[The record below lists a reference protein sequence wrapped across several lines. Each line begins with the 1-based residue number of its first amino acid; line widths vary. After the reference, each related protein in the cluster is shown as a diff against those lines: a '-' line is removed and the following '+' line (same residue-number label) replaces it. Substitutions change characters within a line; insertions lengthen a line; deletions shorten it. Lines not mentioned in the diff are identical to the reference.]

1 MANSNILNNFFL
13 LRYVNYP
20 SDVVKLMLTSIHRG
34 DELQEEGRAND
45 KANNTINN
53 KVYNNR
59 LTIDNINNRRR
70 RINRLKTAI
79 IIIMIIMTA
88 LPTILCI
95 FLGLRVYELQKDVK
109 NLQGLHGQLEQ
120 STNLAR
126 SKEHYA
132 YAAENDSLD
141 NEEQEDINHDV
152 DDIDV
157 ENGYNGDTIEP
168 PLATSPD
175 YIVSS
180 DDKDQAAINDGIYKD
195 KKVYLT
201 FDDGPSVNT
210 NEILDIMAE
219 YNVKATFFVVG
230 DNSEFAKKLYK
241 RIVDEGH
248 AIGLHSYSHDY
259 RKIYNSLEDF
269 DKDFTKLWDL
279 LYDTIGFRP
288 MIFRFPGGSA
298 NQVHK
303 HGMKDFIKYLNDKS
317 VVYFDWNVL
326 NEDATG
332 VDYSVEE
339 LIDNVISGVK
349 RKNRSIVLMHDA
361 SNKKTTVD
369 SLPELIE
376 TLLEGGA
383 TLLPLDE
390 DVIPIQQIEAS
401 SIE

>member
-1 MANSNILNNFFL
+1 MIAS
-13 LRYVNYP
+13 
-20 SDVVKLMLTSIHRG
+20 MCRG
-34 DELQEEGRAND
+34 EELQEEEKTNEKGH
-45 KANNTINN
+45 
-53 KVYNNR
+53 NNR
-59 LTIDNINNRRR
+59 LTIDNKRK
-70 RINRLKTAI
+70 RINRLKNAI
-79 IIIMIIMTA
+79 IITIFIMIM

-95 FLGLRVYELQKDVK
+95 FLGLRVYELQKDIK
-109 NLQGLHGQLEQ
+109 KLQELHGQLDQ
-120 STNLAR
+120 PDKPTR

-132 YAAENDSLD
+132 YASED
-141 NEEQEDINHDV
+141 NKDDLCNIEDINL
-152 DDIDV
+152 DDLDI
-157 ENGYNGDTIEP
+157 ENSYTGDIKEL
-168 PLATSPD
+168 PLVTSPD
-175 YIVSS
+175 YIVSPDEEDEAS
-180 DDKDQAAINDGIYKD
+180 LKNEIYKD

-201 FDDGPSVNT
+201 FDDGPSIFT
-210 NEILDIMAE
+210 NDILDIMAE
-219 YNVKATFFVVG
+219 YNVKATFFVNG
-230 DNSEFAKKLYK
+230 DSSEAAKAIYK
-241 RIVDEGH
+241 RIVDDGH
-248 AIGLHSYSHDY
+248 SIGLHSYSHDY

-332 VDYSVEE
+332 VDYTAEE
-339 LIDNVISGVK
+339 LIDNIISGVK
-349 RKNRSIVLMHDA
+349 MKNRSIVLMHDA

-383 TLLPLDE
+383 TILPLDE

>member
-1 MANSNILNNFFL
+1 M
-13 LRYVNYP
+13 
-20 SDVVKLMLTSIHRG
+20 
-34 DELQEEGRAND
+34 LQEED
-45 KANNTINN
+45 KANEKGHN
-53 KVYNNR
+53 KGM
-59 LTIDNINNRRR
+59 TTDNRRK

-79 IIIMIIMTA
+79 IIFIIIMIMI
-88 LPTILCI
+88 PTILCI
-95 FLGLRVYELQKDVK
+95 FLGFRVYELQKDVN
-109 NLQGLHGQLEQ
+109 NLLELHGQLEQ
-120 STNLAR
+120 SIKPVK

-132 YAAENDSLD
+132 YAAENNDFD
-141 NEEQEDINHDV
+141 DEEQEVDV
-152 DDIDV
+152 VSNNKDDIVNIEDIDLDDLYR
-157 ENGYNGDTIEP
+157 EKSYTGDIKEGS
-168 PLATSPD
+168 LEKSPD
-175 YIVSS
+175 HIELS
-180 DDKDQAAINDGIYKD
+180 DEEDPVLINDGIYKN

-201 FDDGPSVNT
+201 FDDGPSIYT
-210 NEILDIMAE
+210 NDILDIMAE

-230 DNSEFAKKLYK
+230 DKSKSAKKIYK

-288 MIFRFPGGSA
+288 MIYRFPGGSA

-303 HGMKDFIKYLNDKS
+303 HGMEEFIKYLNDKS
-317 VVYFDWNVL
+317 VVYFDWNAL

-332 VDYSVEE
+332 VDYTEE
-339 LIDNVISGVK
+339 QLINNIISDVK

-361 SNKKTTVD
+361 SSKKTTVN

-376 TLLEGGA
+376 TLIEGGA

-390 DVIPIQQIEAS
+390 DVKPIQQIEAS

>member
-1 MANSNILNNFFL
+1 MI
-13 LRYVNYP
+13 
-20 SDVVKLMLTSIHRG
+20 TSMYRG
-34 DELQEEGRAND
+34 EELQEED
-45 KANNTINN
+45 KANE
-53 KVYNNR
+53 KCHSNR
-59 LTIDNINNRRR
+59 LTTDSRRK

-79 IIIMIIMTA
+79 IITIIIMMV

-95 FLGLRVYELQKDVK
+95 FLGFRVFELQKDVK
-109 NLQGLHGQLEQ
+109 DLLDLHGQLEQ
-120 STNLAR
+120 SIKPAK

-132 YAAENDSLD
+132 YAAENTNSEDEDQEEVDTHISDPHNSVDDRDSS
-141 NEEQEDINHDV
+141 E
-152 DDIDV
+152 DDIDNKDNV
-157 ENGYNGDTIEP
+157 NLDDIDIQNSNTGDISD
-168 PLATSPD
+168 LSLVTSPD
-175 YIVSS
+175 YIVSTNEQ
-180 DDKDQAAINDGIYKD
+180 DILIVKDGIYNG

-201 FDDGPSVNT
+201 FDDGPSIYT
-210 NEILDIMAE
+210 NDILDIMAE
-219 YNVKATFFVVG
+219 YNVKATFFVIG
-230 DNSEFAKKLYK
+230 DTSKSAKKIYE
-241 RIVDEGH
+241 RIVNEGH

-259 RKIYNSLEDF
+259 RGIYNSLEDF

-298 NQVHK
+298 NRVHK
-303 HGMKDFIKYLNDKS
+303 HGMEEFIKYLKDKS

-332 VDYSVEE
+332 IDYSVEE
-339 LIDNVISGVK
+339 LIDNIISDVK

-369 SLPELIE
+369 SLSELIE

-390 DVIPIQQIEAS
+390 DVMPIQQIEAS